1 MGAKGDQEMLYYV
14 EKKTAI
20 VDGKQK
26 WPLWPVSKLRFL
38 WNSPDDDTSFNAGKK
53 SRQFRSEPP
62 GSTVKKNRRPA
73 KERSTDYNA
82 LSLSPMC
89 L

>member
-53 SRQFRSEPP
+53 TLEI
-62 GSTVKKNRRPA
+62 KK
-73 KERSTDYNA
+73 K
-82 LSLSPMC
+82 PMKPKR
-89 L
+89 